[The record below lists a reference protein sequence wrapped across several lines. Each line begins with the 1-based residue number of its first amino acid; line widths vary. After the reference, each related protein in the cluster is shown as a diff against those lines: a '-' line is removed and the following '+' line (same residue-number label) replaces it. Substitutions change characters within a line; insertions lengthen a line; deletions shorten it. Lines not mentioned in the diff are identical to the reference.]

1 MGHYAYD
8 CPSSKDIKKS
18 MQATWSDTNSKE
30 SASTTSQD
38 ARYDPND
45 LLAFI
50 ASVESVHVSN
60 CDSDSDD
67 DEFTNEKK
75 G

>member
-18 MQATWSDTNSKE
+18 IQATWSDTNSEE
-30 SASTTSQD
+30 SATTTSQD

-50 ASVESVHVSN
+50 ASVEFVHDSDYD
-60 CDSDSDD
+60 CDSHD
-67 DEFTNEKK
+67 DEFIDE
-75 G
+75 